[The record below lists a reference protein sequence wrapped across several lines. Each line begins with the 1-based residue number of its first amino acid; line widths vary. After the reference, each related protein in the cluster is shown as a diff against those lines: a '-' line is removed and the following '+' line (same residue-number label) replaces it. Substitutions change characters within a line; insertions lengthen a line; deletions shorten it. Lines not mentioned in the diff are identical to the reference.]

1 MRNDLTASDSKIVVF
16 YDGACPLCRAEV
28 RQYGR
33 SEGAQSLCLRDVS
46 QPQAQL
52 PAALSRA
59 QAMARFHVLAADGR
73 LLSGAR
79 AFIEVWR
86 RLPAWRMAARVAAM
100 PGMTVLLELGYRL
113 FLRLRPAIVWAFV
126 TARRMRAGS

>member
-1 MRNDLTASDSKIVVF
+1 MKNDLADSDSKIVIF

-33 SEGAQSLCLRDVS
+33 GAGAQALCLRDIS

-59 QAMARFHVLAADGR
+59 QAMARFHVVAADGR

-86 RLPAWRMAARVAAM
+86 HLPAWRTAARVAAL
-100 PGMTVLLELGYRL
+100 PGMTLLLELAYRL

-126 TARRMRAGS
+126 TARRMRAGN